1 MDMQLWWETL
11 ALSGRKTRAED
22 QKDHL
27 RVSVPQNNWSELGK
41 AHTLPEGQFL
51 LSVKQDNI
59 FA

>member
-1 MDMQLWWETL
+1 MMGNTGPFRE
-11 ALSGRKTRAED
+11 KNNHRAED

-41 AHTLPEGQFL
+41 AHTLPERQFL
-51 LSVKQDNI
+51 FSVKQDNI